1 MATATNSARLLLAP
15 VCGSLSDVVLAGL
28 AAVVVVT
35 GALAVFVLDG
45 VVVEVEDVAVTLGPE
60 LVVDELCDVLEVEVF
75 LVSLF
80 IATVLES
87 DLSVSFP
94 YAQRVPVKMP
104 NSSPPTT
111 IMPSTVISTAVGLLT
126 ESAALI

>member
-104 NSSPPTT
+104 NNSPPTT